1 MSQTDCPLCQNDG
14 GVLLWRDAFCR
25 VIRADEPDY
34 PGFLRVI
41 LNAHVKEMTDLSVAD
56 QQALMRVV
64 WAAETALREV
74 LAPDKINL
82 ASLGNVV
89 PHLHWHV
96 IARFEDDP
104 HFPNPVWGA
113 RLRDT
118 PHAASPDWVEAL
130 TAALHSLIGAGR
142 GCNDAKAPTTTL
154 SRRLAHARETG

>member
-1 MSQTDCPLCQNDG
+1 MIRTDCPLCQSDG
-14 GVLLWRDAFCR
+14 GILLWRNDFCR

-64 WAAETALREV
+64 LATEAALREV
-74 LAPDKINL
+74 MAPDKINL
-82 ASLGNVV
+82 AALGNVV

-96 IARFEDDP
+96 IPRFGDDP

-113 RLRDT
+113 RLRDG
-118 PHAASPDWVEAL
+118 PHAAPHGWVEAL
-130 TAALHSLIGAGR
+130 TAAL
-142 GCNDAKAPTTTL
+142 
-154 SRRLAHARETG
+154 SRRLAPARETG